1 MQRQRQREAA
11 VQASSYT
18 VWRAPSGVVV
28 VSMPGQIGRAD
39 CSRVH
44 AALTRAIQPG
54 ATVIVDLTRA
64 DFCGHD
70 AIVTLVSMQGLAAQ
84 AGARLRVA
92 AAAPN
97 ARLIRQVAGARHRLD
112 FYPDLA
118 TALIGPRSRD
128 TARRHHRGG
137 LSA

>member
-1 MQRQRQREAA
+1 MQATP
-11 VQASSYT
+11 YT
-18 VWRAPSGVVV
+18 VWRAPSGAVV

-44 AALTRAIQPG
+44 AALTRALQPG

-64 DFCGHD
+64 DFRGHD

-92 AAAPN
+92 ASAPN

-118 TALIGPRSRD
+118 AALVGPRSRD
-128 TARRHHRGG
+128 TARRPDRSR
-137 LSA
+137 LPA